1 MRLAFLLAALGA
13 DTTPP
18 PPADSVPPP
27 APRATSARCFL
38 PRPLPA
44 CRGFVVTEVGYF
56 ASVLGTAA
64 GNRYAGSS
72 RALDSHVSW
81 ELGYMRNR
89 DDGTAM
95 GGVLLVG
102 ADHRGARIGAK
113 IRGRRWLA
121 HRGTLDAGAGVVSAG
136 VLAQEASY
144 AGRGVGPTADV
155 SLGWRDIAALSLRA
169 DAIRTAGRTSVGV
182 YGGAR
187 LGGVPALVATA
198 AAAIGVAILAALLA
212 GNQ

>member
-1 MRLAFLLAALGA
+1 MRLAFLLAALGT
-13 DTTPP
+13 DTTP
-18 PPADSVPPP
+18 PPADSVPPT
-27 APRATSARCFL
+27 APSATSAGCFL
-38 PRPLPA
+38 PRPLPR
-44 CRGFVVTEVGYF
+44 CRSFVVTEVGYF
-56 ASVLGTAA
+56 ASVLGTPAD
-64 GNRYAGSS
+64 NPYAGGR

-89 DDGTAM
+89 DDGTAV

-102 ADHRGARIGAK
+102 GDHRGARVGAK

-121 HRGTLDAGAGVVSAG
+121 RRSTLDVGAGVVSAG
-136 VLAQEASY
+136 VLVPEPSY

-169 DAIRTAGRTSVGV
+169 DAIRTSGRTSVGV

-187 LGGVPALVATA
+187 LGGVPALAATA
-198 AAAIGVAILAALLA
+198 AAAVGVAVLVALLA